1 MYIIT
6 YCLRAIFY
14 TIIGLYTNYVLIIV
28 QNISLWDFYLFK
40 LQNRYQ
46 VFLTFLFP
54 IDIFKVVLTQ
64 LPGQELTL
72 EVFDRDMDMKDD
84 FMGRYEGCCQYNP

>member
-1 MYIIT
+1 MFKT
-6 YCLRAIFY
+6 FLCG
-14 TIIGLYTNYVLIIV
+14 T
-28 QNISLWDFYLFK
+28 FYLFK
-40 LQNRYQ
+40 LQNLYQ

-72 EVFDRDMDMKDD
+72 EIFDRDMDMKDD